1 MSAFTGTG
9 PLIRLALRRD
19 RIKLPVWIIVLA
31 AMFAGSVASTL
42 DFYAGDAASRTT
54 YALTTAPSIVSRV
67 FGGPINGPDIGAIVL
82 NETFLFTALAAA
94 FMSTLAVVRHT
105 RQNEETGRSEL
116 IGSAVVGIHA
126 SLTAALTV
134 VAAANILLGSLI
146 ALALIANGLPTAGS
160 IATGIAIGGV
170 GVMFAAAA
178 AITAQISE
186 SARGANSL
194 AALVIGAAFLLRAI
208 GDGLGEL
215 TQNGMAITSAWP
227 SWLSPIGWTQQLH
240 PYTENNWWILGLC
253 AIFTATTTSIAF
265 FLTSRRDLG
274 LGMLPVRQGPSAA
287 PTGLLSPFGLAWRL
301 QKGLLKGWS
310 VAIII
315 LAASYGLV
323 AKEFEKLLAENEQVA
338 EMMRQLGGD
347 SQNITDALLGALI
360 LFMSLTIAAYAV
372 QALQRLRSEEAGG
385 QLEPLLATAVSRPG
399 WMLSHITCALIG
411 ITTLVILT
419 GLSLSITY
427 VLATDESWNK
437 VFILTAA
444 ALVHIPA
451 ILALASFAIA
461 SFSLF
466 PRLAIILSWGGFAF
480 CLFLGQ
486 FGAILKLPQWVL
498 NISPF
503 AHTPIVPADQITY
516 LPLISL
522 VSAAIALAGLAF
534 VWFRHRDITTA

>member
-1 MSAFTGTG
+1 MRAFTGTG
-9 PLIRLALRRD
+9 SLIRLAVRRD
-19 RIKLPVWIIVLA
+19 RLKLPLWIAVLA

-42 DFYAGDAASRTT
+42 DFYASDVTSRTT

-116 IGSAVVGIHA
+116 IGSAVVGLHA

-134 VAAANILLGSLI
+134 VIAANILLGSLVT
-146 ALALIANGLPTAGS
+146 LILIGNDLPTAGS
-160 IATGIAIGGV
+160 VATGIAIGGV
-170 GVMFAAAA
+170 GIMFAAAA
-178 AITAQISE
+178 AITAQVSE

-194 AALVIGAAFLLRAI
+194 AALVIGGAFLLRAI
-208 GDGLGEL
+208 GDGMGGL
-215 TQNGMAITSAWP
+215 TQNGMAIASAWP
-227 SWLSPIGWTQQLH
+227 SWLSPIGWSQQLH
-240 PYTENNWWILGLC
+240 PYTESNWWVLSLF
-253 AIFTATTTSIAF
+253 AIFTVAATGTAF

-274 LGMLPVRQGPSAA
+274 LGMLPVRQGPATA
-287 PTGLLSPFGLAWRL
+287 PAGLLSPFGLAWRL

-310 VAIII
+310 VAIVI

-372 QALQRLRSEEAGG
+372 QALQRLRSEEASG
-385 QLEPLLATAVSRPG
+385 QLEPLVATAVSRPR
-399 WMLSHITCALIG
+399 WMFSHITCALIG
-411 ITTLVILT
+411 VITLVLLT
-419 GLSLSITY
+419 GLSLSTTY
-427 VLATDESWNK
+427 VLAADEPWSN
-437 VFILTAA
+437 ILSLTGAT
-444 ALVHIPA
+444 LVHIPA

-461 SFSLF
+461 TFSLF
-466 PRLAIILSWGGFAF
+466 PRLAIALSWGGFAF

-486 FGAILKLPQWVL
+486 FGAILKLPQWTL

-503 AHTPIVPADQITY
+503 AHAPNAPADPITY

-522 VSAAIALAGLAF
+522 TSAALLLTGLALA
-534 VWFRHRDITTA
+534 WFRHRDLTTA